1 MAREE
6 INEAQAMMDVVS
18 NQRNAALNET
28 VMLAAKL
35 RIAMA
40 RIDELEA
47 VVVDKDEVKIE
58 EALS

>member
-18 NQRNAALNET
+18 NQRNTALNET

-40 RIDELEA
+40 RIEELEA
-47 VVVDKDEVKIE
+47 VVVDKDELEIE

>member
-18 NQRNAALNET
+18 NQRNTALNET

-40 RIDELEA
+40 RIEELEA
-47 VVVDKDEVKIE
+47 VVVDKDELE
-58 EALS
+58 